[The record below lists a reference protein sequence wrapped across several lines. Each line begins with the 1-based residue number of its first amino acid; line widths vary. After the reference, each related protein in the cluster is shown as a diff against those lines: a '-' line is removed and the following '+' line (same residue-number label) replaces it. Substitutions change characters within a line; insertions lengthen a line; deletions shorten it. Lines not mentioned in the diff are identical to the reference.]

1 MVHPGIIVGSFI
13 GVVVTG
19 VVLYTI
25 LKDEINDMLQAF
37 EKQSP
42 VGAGSGSGDSHRNQ
56 DNNKHSSDDN
66 FYRGGDGSSSSSS
79 MFDHYTTDYELR
91 QRRTRSNGNHDDEE
105 EKEFETDMLTE
116 RFRRINETERAIA
129 ANEARLADMER
140 SMKEREEALQRSIS
154 EREAR
159 MEQVEQAM
167 REAEEQF
174 ARQDQERAALLNH
187 HHLRQQQQTHSA
199 ELYQN
204 PFASHER
211 LISPENVN
219 NEFLQQTPSSPAPA
233 PAHNTNNNTVSAL
246 PIVAAVGASVVAAA
260 VVAASSDQVDPRPAN
275 AILGHDLSSNHQ
287 LNVNPFEDPSTLLD
301 RASSSYASHSPS
313 SSRRSSIHDNSS
325 DHLFAD
331 ADDRSITIGHDN
343 DSEEELDWTEAEI
356 GSIGSSPDS
365 EDSWGSP

>member
-19 VVLYTI
+19 VVLYSI
-25 LKDEINDMLQAF
+25 LKDEIHDMLQAF

-42 VGAGSGSGDSHRNQ
+42 VGAGSGSGGG
-56 DNNKHSSDDN
+56 DNNKHSDDN
-66 FYRGGDGSSSSSS
+66 FYRDGDGSSSSS
-79 MFDHYTTDYELR
+79 MYDHYTTDYELR
-91 QRRTRSNGNHDDEE
+91 QRRTRNGNHDDEE
-105 EKEFETDMLTE
+105 EKELETDMLTE
-116 RFRRINETERAIA
+116 RFRRINETERTIA

-140 SMKEREEALQRSIS
+140 SMKEREEALQRSIR

-174 ARQDQERAALLNH
+174 ARQDQERAALLNY
-187 HHLRQQQQTHSA
+187 HHLRQQQQTRSA

-219 NEFLQQTPSSPAPA
+219 NEFHQQTPPSPA
-233 PAHNTNNNTVSAL
+233 PAHNSNSAISAL
-246 PIVAAVGASVVAAA
+246 PIVAAVGASAAA
-260 VVAASSDQVDPRPAN
+260 IAAASSDQVDPRPAN
-275 AILGHDLSSNHQ
+275 AILNHDLSSNHH
-287 LNVNPFEDPSTLLD
+287 LNINPFEDPSTLLD
-301 RASSSYASHSPS
+301 RASSPYSSHSPS
-313 SSRRSSIHDNSS
+313 SSRRSSIHEISS
-325 DHLFAD
+325 DHLFVD
-331 ADDRSITIGHDN
+331 ADDRSVTIGRDN
-343 DSEEELDWTEAEI
+343 DSDEELDWTEAEI